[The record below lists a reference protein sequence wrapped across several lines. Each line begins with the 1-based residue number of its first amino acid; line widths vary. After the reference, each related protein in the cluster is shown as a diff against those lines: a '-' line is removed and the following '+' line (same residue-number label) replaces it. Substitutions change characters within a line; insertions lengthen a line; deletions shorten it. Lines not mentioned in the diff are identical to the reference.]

1 MKRLS
6 SAAILIALS
15 MVLVSLACST
25 ETVKEIPVEKIVT
38 QEVVKEI
45 PVERVVE
52 VEKEVIRTV
61 EVEKPVEVIREV
73 VKEVKVPGET
83 VVVEVEKEVVRI
95 VEVEKPVEVV
105 RTVEVD
111 RPVIR
116 TQLVVATP
124 TAMAMMSKEG
134 TIPGSKVVVS
144 LETIGQLT
152 KEPRS
157 QIALYGC
164 RPGCLVIKDDFLLVD
179 STYTLHPHVIKSWEF
194 SADTTSWTIDMQ
206 DGIKFWDG
214 RDATID
220 DLMWSI
226 FDGFYAMDT
235 APLTGEKLDGRP
247 LRWGV
252 SIPWIDAVSREI
264 VDDDT
269 IAVQFPGP
277 TIGLAVNSLTTRV
290 DSGGLRDSKTIIEKG
305 WKHFLENPNFTAA
318 YMPTKEVAQEIK
330 EYEAWPDHWKWQP
343 DFEVL
348 HLLEVPESATR
359 VAQLAAK
366 QADIAAIS
374 AVTLPQALKLDHVGI
389 IEQKNISMTQHFF
402 VNVFRPE
409 DPGYNPDWP
418 FNDIRVREAFN
429 IAINRDLII
438 DRIYNGRVL
447 RQDAPLL
454 GPGTLGWNEPEV
466 QAMINDPIPYDPAR
480 ARQLLAAANFPMDMK
495 LKIVQGNIVFG
506 GVPEMKELNTAIL
519 TQWRQNLGLD
529 VELVLG
535 DRVQIFGPHRNDKQA
550 IPYEIYGGEQHGV
563 DPLGAKPENFYKDN
577 GWNFF
582 LPAKDELLAL
592 YTAKQDSLN
601 PAEVSRLSAQIS
613 KLVRDQW
620 MFVPITVNPLFFGKN
635 RETVKDWP
643 LAPVKWPQY
652 FEQITA
658 VR

>member
-1 MKRLS
+1 MRRLS
-6 SAAILIALS
+6 SAAILIGLS
-15 MVLVSLACST
+15 IVLVSLACST
-25 ETVKEIPVEKIVT
+25 ETVKEVPVEKVVTQEVVKEVPVERVIEVEKEVVRTIEVEKPVEVIKEVVKEVEVPGETVVVEVEREVVKEVPVEKIVT
-38 QEVVKEI
+38 QEVVK
-45 PVERVVE
+45 
-52 VEKEVIRTV
+52 T
-61 EVEKPVEVIREV
+61 
-73 VKEVKVPGET
+73 
-83 VVVEVEKEVVRI
+83 
-95 VEVEKPVEVV
+95 
-105 RTVEVD
+105 
-111 RPVIR
+111 
-116 TQLVVATP
+116 VVATP

-164 RPGCLVIKDDFLLVD
+164 RPGCLAIKDDFLLLD
-179 STYTLHPHVIKSWEF
+179 ATYTLHPHVIKSWDI
-194 SADTTSWTIDMQ
+194 SADTTSWTMDMQ
-206 DGIKFWDG
+206 EGIKFWDG

-226 FDGFYAMDT
+226 FDGNFGMDS

-247 LRWGV
+247 LRWGA
-252 SIPWIDAVSREI
+252 SIPWIDAVSREV

-269 IAVQFPGP
+269 IAVQFPGA
-277 TIGLAVNSLTTRV
+277 TIGLAVNSLTTRI

-343 DFEVL
+343 DFQVL
-348 HLLEVPESATR
+348 HLQEVPEAATR

-374 AVTLPQALKLDHVGI
+374 AVTLPQALKLDHIGI
-389 IEQKNISMTQHFF
+389 IEQKSISMTQHFF

-409 DPGYNPDWP
+409 DPGYDANWP

-429 IAINRDLII
+429 IAVDRDLII
-438 DRIYNGRVL
+438 ERIYNGRAL

-454 GPGTLGWNEPEV
+454 APGTLGWDEPDV
-466 QAMINDPIPYDPAR
+466 QAMINNPIPYDPAR
-480 ARQLLAAANFPMDMK
+480 ARQLLEEANFPMDKK
-495 LKIVQGNIVFG
+495 LKIVQGNVVFG
-506 GVPEMKELNTAIL
+506 GVPEMKELNEAIL

-535 DRVQIFGPHRNDKQA
+535 DRIQIFGPHRNDKQS
-550 IPYEIYGGEQHGV
+550 IPYDIYGGEQHGV
-563 DPLGAKPENFYKDN
+563 RPLGAWPENFYKDN

-592 YTAKQDSLN
+592 YTAKQNSLN
-601 PAEVSRLSAQIS
+601 PAEASRLSAQIS

-620 MFVPITVNPLFFGKN
+620 MFVPFTVNPLFFGKN